1 MQTIILFQG
10 LIGELNELPPFF
22 DSNMLEALIFYISI
36 GGKMEM
42 NYTLIL
48 ERLNVG
54 GNVGG
59 KILELMRFN
68 NTGKVH

>member
-1 MQTIILFQG
+1 MQTIIPFQG
-10 LIGELNELPPFF
+10 LIWELNELPPFF

-54 GNVGG
+54 GDVGE
-59 KILELMRFN
+59 KS
-68 NTGKVH
+68 